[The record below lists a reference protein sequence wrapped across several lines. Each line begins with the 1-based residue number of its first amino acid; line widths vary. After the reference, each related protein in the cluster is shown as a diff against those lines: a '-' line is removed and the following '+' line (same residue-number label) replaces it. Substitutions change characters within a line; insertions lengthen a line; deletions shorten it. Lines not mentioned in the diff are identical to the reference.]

1 MDIILIIIGS
11 ILIIVGVLGCFLPI
25 LPGPPLS
32 WLGILSIYATENSTI
47 STSFLLWW
55 LAISVIVTGL
65 DYLIPIWGTKKFG
78 GTKMGVRGSLAGLV
92 IGLFFPPLGI
102 IVGPFLGALIAE
114 LIHDAHD
121 TSKAFK
127 SALGSFIG
135 FLLGTGLKLGV
146 SLTLGFYF
154 IVDIAQR
161 V

>member
-1 MDIILIIIGS
+1 MDILLIAIGS
-11 ILIIVGVLGCFLPI
+11 IFILVGIVGCFLPV

-32 WLGILSIYATENSTI
+32 WIGIFLLYFTDNTSI

-55 LAISVIVTGL
+55 LVIAIIATAL

-78 GTKMGVRGSLAGLV
+78 GTKMGVRGSMVGLV
-92 IGLFFPPLGI
+92 IGLFFPPFGI
-102 IVGPFLGALIAE
+102 IVGPFLGALLAE

-146 SLTLGFYF
+146 SLTLTWYF
-154 IVDIAQR
+154 AVDVIQR
-161 V
+161 F